1 MEKCD
6 NDRGENLTVYK
17 PRRGVERERENRLAY
32 IAPTDITSSRF
43 VIPVYLVQIT
53 VSYKFPNIYMY
64 VELKY

>member
-17 PRRGVERERENRLAY
+17 PRRGVERERERERENRLAY

-43 VIPVYLVQIT
+43 VIPVYLV
-53 VSYKFPNIYMY
+53 S
-64 VELKY
+64 